1 MIICY
6 NKNKKGVGM
15 SKTLLV
21 ILMRTRRSSAVRVQK
36 VLTDFGC
43 MIKTRL
49 GIHDGVLDKCSD
61 AGLIIL
67 ELAGS
72 KADKSSLNKKLKA
85 ISGVKTKLVEIS
97 L

>member
-1 MIICY
+1 
-6 NKNKKGVGM
+6 M

-21 ILMRTRRSSAVRVQK
+21 IFMRARRSSAVRVQK

-61 AGLIIL
+61 TGLIIL
-67 ELAGS
+67 ELVGP
-72 KADKSSLNKKLKA
+72 KGEKSSLNKKLKA
-85 ISGVKTKLVEIS
+85 IPGVKTKLVGIS

>member
-1 MIICY
+1 
-6 NKNKKGVGM
+6 M

-61 AGLIIL
+61 TGLIIL